1 MALNCERVISMKR
14 RFLALPVFA
23 LAIVLVAAACSSAA
37 PAPAP
42 TAAPAKPAAAPT
54 TAPAAPAAAAPTSA
68 PAAPAAP
75 APTAAQAA
83 APAWTPDKNLDF
95 VVHAS
100 AGGGSDI
107 QARTMEKVIS
117 DNKLYPRNLAVQN
130 KVGGSGAVA
139 FAYVANKKGDPY
151 TWLTATTSFFT
162 TPARGQV
169 PLDPIKDFTMLA
181 RLSDDFFFVFV
192 KQDSPFKTVQ
202 DIIDA
207 AKKNPGKVMWG
218 GTNVGS
224 DDHIFYTQFAKAT
237 GTQFNFIP
245 SPGGGDVVTEVLGGH
260 VDVASGNPG
269 EVMAQVQAGKLRA
282 LVSSGD
288 KRLPH
293 YQDVPTL
300 KESGINVVYQQTRMI
315 AAPAGLPAGVREYY
329 AGMLKKMTQTQGW
342 KDYIST
348 NDQNEDWMEGATLDT
363 YVSDTYSRLK
373 ALIVELGLVEKK

>member
-1 MALNCERVISMKR
+1 MKG
-14 RFLALPVFA
+14 RFLALPVLA
-23 LAIVLVAAACSSAA
+23 LAFVLVASACSSAA

-42 TAAPAKPAAAPT
+42 TAAPAKPAAT
-54 TAPAAPAAAAPTSA
+54 
-68 PAAPAAP
+68 AAPAAP

-83 APAWTPDKNLDF
+83 ASAWTPTSNLNF
-95 VVHAS
+95 IVHAS

-117 DNKLYPRNLAVQN
+117 ENKLYPRNIAVEN

-139 FAYVANKKGDPY
+139 FAYVASKKGDPY

-169 PLDPIKDFTMLA
+169 PLDPVKDFTMLA
-181 RLSDDFFFVFV
+181 RLSDDFFFIYV
-192 KQDSPFKTVQ
+192 KQDSPYKTVQ
-202 DIIDA
+202 DVIDA
-207 AKKNPGKVMWG
+207 AKKNPGKMLWG

-224 DDHIFYTQFAKAT
+224 DDHIFYSKFAKAT

-269 EVMAQVQAGKLRA
+269 EVMAQVKAGKVRA

-288 KRLPH
+288 QRLAN
-293 YQDVPTL
+293 YKDIPTL
-300 KESGINVVYQQTRMI
+300 KETGIDILYQQTRMI
-315 AAPAGLPAGVREYY
+315 AAPAALPAGVRDYY
-329 AGMLKKMTQTQGW
+329 AGMLKKMTQTSGW
-342 KDYIST
+342 KNYIST
-348 NDQNEDWMEGATLDT
+348 NDQSEDWMEGATLDK
-363 YVSDTYSRLK
+363 YVADTYTNIK
-373 ALIVELGLVEKK
+373 ALINELGLVEKK